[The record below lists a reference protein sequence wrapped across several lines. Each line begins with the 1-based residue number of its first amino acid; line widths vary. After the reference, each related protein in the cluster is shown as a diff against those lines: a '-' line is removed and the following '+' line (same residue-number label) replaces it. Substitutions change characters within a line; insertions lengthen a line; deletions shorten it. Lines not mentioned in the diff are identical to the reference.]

1 MAKKVLILS
10 SSPRRGGNSDL
21 LCDRFM
27 AGAQQAGHD
36 VEKIFLRDKKINYC
50 TGCGVCYGGAKPC
63 PQRDDAAE
71 VVGKMIGAEVI
82 VMATPVYFYTLCAQM
97 KTLIDRTCARYTE
110 MGGKEFYFI
119 LTAAEESVEMKS
131 GVSFTASE
139 LGRRVKSKECL
150 RWTKSM
156 SWAAGCKPKIENK
169 MKRIVLIA
177 IMTMFLPDMNTQA
190 QTASGTKVLVAYFS
204 HSGNTRAM
212 ARQIAE
218 ATGGDLFEIVPAA
231 AYPAE
236 YGAVVDQAKKEIGGG
251 VRPAL
256 KGRLPDVGAYD
267 VIFVGSPCWWSTVAP
282 PVATFLAD
290 CDWAGKT
297 VVPFMTHEG
306 SRMGRS
312 EEDIRKLC
320 AGATLLGGLPLRG
333 GAVKDSRDVVRKW
346 VQGLNL
352 TK

>member
-1 MAKKVLILS
+1 MAAFAVS
-10 SSPRRGGNSDL
+10 G
-21 LCDRFM
+21 
-27 AGAQQAGHD
+27 AGAQQPSGK
-36 VEKIFLRDKKINYC
+36 VE
-50 TGCGVCYGGAKPC
+50 
-63 PQRDDAAE
+63 
-71 VVGKMIGAEVI
+71 
-82 VMATPVYFYTLCAQM
+82 
-97 KTLIDRTCARYTE
+97 
-110 MGGKEFYFI
+110 
-119 LTAAEESVEMKS
+119 
-131 GVSFTASE
+131 
-139 LGRRVKSKECL
+139 
-150 RWTKSM
+150 
-156 SWAAGCKPKIENK
+156 
-169 MKRIVLIA
+169 
-177 IMTMFLPDMNTQA
+177 
-190 QTASGTKVLVAYFS
+190 VAYFS
-204 HSGNTRAM
+204 HSGNTREV
-212 ARQIAE
+212 ARQISE
-218 ATGGDLFEIVPAA
+218 ATGGDLFEIVPATP
-231 AYPAE
+231 YPTE
-236 YGAVVDQAKKEIGGG
+236 YRAVVDQGKKEIEAG

-256 KGRLPDVGAYD
+256 KNPVGDLSQYD

>member
-1 MAKKVLILS
+1 MAAFAVS
-10 SSPRRGGNSDL
+10 G
-21 LCDRFM
+21 
-27 AGAQQAGHD
+27 AGAQQPFG
-36 VEKIFLRDKKINYC
+36 
-50 TGCGVCYGGAKPC
+50 
-63 PQRDDAAE
+63 
-71 VVGKMIGAEVI
+71 
-82 VMATPVYFYTLCAQM
+82 
-97 KTLIDRTCARYTE
+97 
-110 MGGKEFYFI
+110 
-119 LTAAEESVEMKS
+119 
-131 GVSFTASE
+131 
-139 LGRRVKSKECL
+139 
-150 RWTKSM
+150 
-156 SWAAGCKPKIENK
+156 
-169 MKRIVLIA
+169 
-177 IMTMFLPDMNTQA
+177 
-190 QTASGTKVLVAYFS
+190 KVLVAYFS

-306 SRMGRS
+306 SGMRHS
-312 EEDIRKLC
+312 EADIRRLC
-320 AGATLLGGLPLRG
+320 PRSTVPDGLAVRG
-333 GAVKDSRDVVRKW
+333 SAVRNSKDEVGRWVRTRLKN
-346 VQGLNL
+346 GF
-352 TK
+352 

>member
-1 MAKKVLILS
+1 MAAFAVS
-10 SSPRRGGNSDL
+10 G
-21 LCDRFM
+21 
-27 AGAQQAGHD
+27 AGAQQ
-36 VEKIFLRDKKINYC
+36 
-50 TGCGVCYGGAKPC
+50 P
-63 PQRDDAAE
+63 
-71 VVGKMIGAEVI
+71 
-82 VMATPVYFYTLCAQM
+82 
-97 KTLIDRTCARYTE
+97 
-110 MGGKEFYFI
+110 
-119 LTAAEESVEMKS
+119 S
-131 GVSFTASE
+131 G
-139 LGRRVKSKECL
+139 
-150 RWTKSM
+150 
-156 SWAAGCKPKIENK
+156 
-169 MKRIVLIA
+169 
-177 IMTMFLPDMNTQA
+177 
-190 QTASGTKVLVAYFS
+190 KVLVAYFS
-204 HSGNTRAM
+204 HSGNTREV
-212 ARQIAE
+212 ARQISE
-218 ATGGDLFEIVPAA
+218 ATGGDLFEIVPATP
-231 AYPAE
+231 YPTE
-236 YGAVVDQAKKEIGGG
+236 YRAVVDQGKKEIEAG

-256 KGRLPDVGAYD
+256 KNPVGDLSQYD

>member
-1 MAKKVLILS
+1 
-10 SSPRRGGNSDL
+10 
-21 LCDRFM
+21 
-27 AGAQQAGHD
+27 
-36 VEKIFLRDKKINYC
+36 
-50 TGCGVCYGGAKPC
+50 
-63 PQRDDAAE
+63 
-71 VVGKMIGAEVI
+71 
-82 VMATPVYFYTLCAQM
+82 
-97 KTLIDRTCARYTE
+97 
-110 MGGKEFYFI
+110 
-119 LTAAEESVEMKS
+119 
-131 GVSFTASE
+131 
-139 LGRRVKSKECL
+139 
-150 RWTKSM
+150 
-156 SWAAGCKPKIENK
+156 
-169 MKRIVLIA
+169 
-177 IMTMFLPDMNTQA
+177 MTMFLPDMNTQA
-190 QTASGTKVLVAYFS
+190 QTASDEGAGGLFLPQRQYARHGAADRRSDGRRSFRDR
-204 HSGNTRAM
+204 SGRGLP
-212 ARQIAE
+212 R
-218 ATGGDLFEIVPAA
+218 
-231 AYPAE
+231 
-236 YGAVVDQAKKEIGGG
+236 QAKKEIGGG

>member
-1 MAKKVLILS
+1 
-10 SSPRRGGNSDL
+10 
-21 LCDRFM
+21 
-27 AGAQQAGHD
+27 
-36 VEKIFLRDKKINYC
+36 
-50 TGCGVCYGGAKPC
+50 
-63 PQRDDAAE
+63 
-71 VVGKMIGAEVI
+71 
-82 VMATPVYFYTLCAQM
+82 
-97 KTLIDRTCARYTE
+97 
-110 MGGKEFYFI
+110 
-119 LTAAEESVEMKS
+119 
-131 GVSFTASE
+131 
-139 LGRRVKSKECL
+139 
-150 RWTKSM
+150 
-156 SWAAGCKPKIENK
+156 
-169 MKRIVLIA
+169 
-177 IMTMFLPDMNTQA
+177 MTMFLPDMNTQA

-204 HSGNTRAM
+204 HSGNTREV
-212 ARQIAE
+212 ARQISE
-218 ATGGDLFEIVPAA
+218 ATGGDLFEIVPATP
-231 AYPAE
+231 YPTE
-236 YGAVVDQAKKEIGGG
+236 YRAVVDQGKKEIEAG

-256 KGRLPDVGAYD
+256 KNPVGDLSQYD

-282 PVATFLAD
+282 PVTTFLTD

>member
-1 MAKKVLILS
+1 MKKRLILATMAAFAVS
-10 SSPRRGGNSDL
+10 G
-21 LCDRFM
+21 
-27 AGAQQAGHD
+27 AGAQ
-36 VEKIFLRDKKINYC
+36 
-50 TGCGVCYGGAKPC
+50 
-63 PQRDDAAE
+63 PQQ
-71 VVGKMIGAEVI
+71 
-82 VMATPVYFYTLCAQM
+82 P
-97 KTLIDRTCARYTE
+97 
-110 MGGKEFYFI
+110 
-119 LTAAEESVEMKS
+119 
-131 GVSFTASE
+131 
-139 LGRRVKSKECL
+139 SK
-150 RWTKSM
+150 
-156 SWAAGCKPKIENK
+156 
-169 MKRIVLIA
+169 
-177 IMTMFLPDMNTQA
+177 
-190 QTASGTKVLVAYFS
+190 KVLVAYFS
-204 HSGNTRAM
+204 HSGNTREV
-212 ARQIAE
+212 ARQIGE
-218 ATGGDLFEIVPAA
+218 ATGGDLFEIVPATP
-231 AYPAE
+231 YPAE
-236 YGAVVDQAKKEIGGG
+236 YQAVVDQGKKEIAAG

-256 KGRLPDVGAYD
+256 KNPVGDLSQYD